1 MPILFAKGEHHR
13 ERQAGIKLRRP
24 RLTPNVANLHLC
36 MHRLVALLSVLLL
49 LGCRHC
55 LRCSGVGAPQSVTR
69 FIAADGPPVE
79 VGRYRSH
86 LRMLPV
92 DDPLAARAGPLRA
105 DIEANE
111 QVLRKLVRDR
121 LDVKSP
127 LEFQFMYVGHD
138 SVNQRLILRYF
149 ARAATPKE
157 IAGWQAQLVYSLP
170 SFLPVHA
177 YVQAV
182 PLE

>member
-1 MPILFAKGEHHR
+1 M
-13 ERQAGIKLRRP
+13 
-24 RLTPNVANLHLC
+24 
-36 MHRLVALLSVLLL
+36 
-49 LGCRHC
+49 
-55 LRCSGVGAPQSVTR
+55 TR

-79 VGRYRSH
+79 VGRYRDL

-92 DDPLAARAGPLRA
+92 ADPLTARAGPLRA
-105 DIEANE
+105 DIEAHE
-111 QVLRKLVRDR
+111 PVLRRLVRDR
-121 LDVKSP
+121 LDIKSP

-138 SVNQRLILRYF
+138 SVNQRLIIRYF
-149 ARAATPKE
+149 ARAATARE

-170 SFLPVHA
+170 SLRPVHA